1 MRCDL
6 EDIATAVSKILEN
19 KEAISQIRDLLG
31 DNQNNGN
38 SNENNAG
45 QSGDE
50 QNFPDIDFG
59 KIFNI
64 FKCLNGSNKN
74 SDPGVN
80 LIHALIPFLSEE
92 RRRNA
97 NEAEKILRIIKMI
110 PMLKEMGILDNLFGG
125 DDSGKT

>member
-1 MRCDL
+1 M

-31 DNQNNGN
+31 DNQNNSN
-38 SNENNAG
+38 NNNNNENNAE

-50 QNFPDIDFG
+50 QNFPNIDFG

-74 SDPGVN
+74 SDPSVN
-80 LIHALIPFLSEE
+80 LIHALIPFLSEQ
-92 RRRNA
+92 RRKNA